1 MPAGTG
7 VRKRSARSRARPW
20 RRRRAVYVAGVVI
33 LALAGLA
40 AYAATRGP
48 AGTAEA
54 AIPCSGQ
61 EMSAEHIHAH
71 LQVYV
76 RGQQRVVPANI
87 GLRPTCLFWLHT
99 HDATGL
105 IHVEAGAGGTYTL
118 GQFFGVWG
126 QPLSGTELLG
136 ERARAGEEVRV
147 LLNGQPNAGDPRS
160 VPLRSH
166 EEIVLELGPPYP
178 PTTAFTFP
186 PGT

>member
-1 MPAGTG
+1 
-7 VRKRSARSRARPW
+7 
-20 RRRRAVYVAGVVI
+20 VVI
-33 LALAGLA
+33 LALAALA
-40 AYAATRGP
+40 AYVVTREP
-48 AGTAEA
+48 AGSTAAA

-87 GLRPTCLFWLHT
+87 GIRPTCLFWLHT

-118 GQFFGVWG
+118 GQFFTVWG
-126 QPLSGTELLG
+126 QPLGTTELLE
-136 ERARAGEEVRV
+136 ERAGVGEEVRV
-147 LLNGQPNAGDPRS
+147 LVDGQPNVGDPRS

-178 PTTAFTFP
+178 PPAAFAFP